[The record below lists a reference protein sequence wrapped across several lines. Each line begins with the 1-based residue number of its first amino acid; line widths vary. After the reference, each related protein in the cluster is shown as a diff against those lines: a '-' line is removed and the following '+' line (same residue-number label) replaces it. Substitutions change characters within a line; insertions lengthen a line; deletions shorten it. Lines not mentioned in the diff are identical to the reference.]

1 MSRSVRLLDLLQI
14 LRRHRQ
20 AVSGRVLA
28 DELGISLRTLY
39 RDIAAL
45 QAQGADIEGE
55 PGVGY
60 MLRPGYM
67 LPPLMFSIE
76 EIEALALGSLWV
88 ASRADNELN
97 DAARNALAKIEAVLP
112 ADLKNHLHNSGLLV
126 PPGHDNAMDAIDVAQ
141 VRKAIREERKLTIS
155 YSDVNGAATERTI
168 WPIAIGYFEKQRL
181 IIGWCELRNNFRH
194 FRTDRVLQLNVGGP
208 RYPRRRLQLLKE
220 WRALRAEEGPYQP
233 VKVAS

>member
-20 AVSGRVLA
+20 AVSGHVLA
-28 DELGISLRTLY
+28 EELGISLRTLY

-67 LPPLMFSIE
+67 LPPLMFSVE

-88 ASRADNELN
+88 ARRADNELN
-97 DAARNALAKIEAVLP
+97 EAARNALAKIEAVLP
-112 ADLKNHLHNSGLLV
+112 ADLKNHLHNSGLLI
-126 PPGHDNAMDAIDVAQ
+126 PPAHDHAMDAIDVAQ
-141 VRKAIREERKLTIS
+141 VRRAIREERRVQIA
-155 YSDVNGAATERTI
+155 YSDVNGIATERTI
-168 WPIAIGYFEKQRL
+168 WPIALGYFEKQRL
-181 IIGWCELRNNFRH
+181 IIGWCELRDDFRH
-194 FRTDRVLQLNVGGP
+194 FRTDRVVQLAVSAD
-208 RYPRRRLQLLKE
+208 RYPRRRLQMLKE
-220 WRALRAEEGPYQP
+220 WRATQGP
-233 VKVAS
+233 KSSTSAKSEL

>member
-20 AVSGRVLA
+20 AVSGQVLA

-67 LPPLMFSIE
+67 LPPLMFSVE
-76 EIEALALGSLWV
+76 EIEALVLGSRMLS
-88 ASRADNELN
+88 SRADNELN
-97 DAARNALAKIEAVLP
+97 EAARNALSKIEAVLP
-112 ADLKNHLHNSGLLV
+112 SDLRSHLHHSGLLV
-126 PPGHDNAMDAIDVAQ
+126 IPGEGVGDGVIDVAL
-141 VRKAIREERKLTIS
+141 VRRAIREERKLEIG
-155 YSDVNGAATERTI
+155 YRDVNDRESERTI
-168 WPIAIGYFEKQRL
+168 WPIAIGYFDKQR
-181 IIGWCELRNNFRH
+181 IIVGWCELRQAFRH
-194 FRTDRVLQLNVGGP
+194 FRTDRVTRLEALND
-208 RYPRRRLQLLKE
+208 RYARRRTQLLKE
-220 WRALRAEEGPYQP
+220 WRSAVEATHGRSY
-233 VKVAS
+233 

>member
-20 AVSGRVLA
+20 AVSGQVLA

-67 LPPLMFSIE
+67 LPPLMFSVE
-76 EIEALALGSLWV
+76 EIEALVLGSRMV
-88 ASRADNELN
+88 SSRADNELN
-97 DAARNALAKIEAVLP
+97 EAARNALAKIEAVLP
-112 ADLKNHLHNSGLLV
+112 SDLRNHLHHSGLLV
-126 PPGHDNAMDAIDVAQ
+126 IPGEGAGDGVIDVAL
-141 VRKAIREERKLTIS
+141 VRRAIREERKLEIA
-155 YSDVNGAATERTI
+155 YRDVNDRESERTI
-168 WPIAIGYFEKQRL
+168 WPIAIGYFDKQR
-181 IIGWCELRNNFRH
+181 IIVGWCELRQAFRH
-194 FRTDRVLQLNVGGP
+194 FRTDRVTRLEAMND
-208 RYPRRRLQLLKE
+208 RYARRRTQLLKE
-220 WRALRAEEGPYQP
+220 WRSAVEATHGRSY
-233 VKVAS
+233 